1 MSHTPCKGFERY
13 KTSLRRVSAMEKIKC
28 KCGKD
33 WKIQDNLSAYEGEVV
48 LVCDCGERF
57 YNAQDFFDDHRF
69 INLCHVVIKGA
80 VYEN

>member
-1 MSHTPCKGFERY
+1 
-13 KTSLRRVSAMEKIKC
+13 MEKIKC

-57 YNAQDFFDDHRF
+57 YNAPQKYKRYAPRF
-69 INLCHVVIKGA
+69 INVLTKIGEQHGLKLIQWHRSSV
-80 VYEN
+80 

>member
-1 MSHTPCKGFERY
+1 M
-13 KTSLRRVSAMEKIKC
+13 SAMEKIKC

-69 INLCHVVIKGA
+69 INLCHVVIKGGA

>member
-1 MSHTPCKGFERY
+1 MD
-13 KTSLRRVSAMEKIKC
+13 KIKC

-69 INLCHVVIKGA
+69 INLCHVVIKNECKLQTGMKL
-80 VYEN
+80 V